1 MAKAT
6 IYTEIAK
13 TISNKQQVIREL
25 WVEQIMESGK
35 DLVDILGEDEIK
47 RSTRKIFEKFTKAI
61 PSGNDIN
68 AESYV
73 EIKNTLGNLI
83 SESSSQ
89 NISPSEIVKFIVSI
103 KDAILPTILT
113 EYKTEQL
120 SEVLGTINRL
130 VDSLGLFTFDSY
142 MSAREK
148 VIVDQ
153 QKALLDVSAPV
164 VKVWNKVLM
173 VPLIGLLDSSRTQ
186 LVMETLLDSIEK
198 TQSKIAILDISGIPA
213 VDSLV
218 ARHLITTV
226 SAVRLMGA
234 ECIIT
239 GINSRT
245 SQTMVQIGIDLSGI
259 ITKTTMADGLRVAF
273 KLTDQEVVQK

>member
-6 IYTEIAK
+6 IYTEMAEK
-13 TISNKQQVIREL
+13 ISNKQQIIREL
-25 WVEQIMESGK
+25 WIEQIMESGK
-35 DLVDILGEDEIK
+35 NLVDILGEDEIK
-47 RSTRKIFEKFTKAI
+47 RSTRKIFEEFTKAI

>member
-1 MAKAT
+1 MAKAI
-6 IYTEIAK
+6 IYTDMASIIAD
-13 TISNKQQVIREL
+13 KQQIIREL
-25 WVEQIMESGK
+25 WVKQILASGK
-35 DLVDILGEDEIK
+35 NLVDLLGEDEIK
-47 RSTRKIFEKFTKAI
+47 KSTREIFEEFIKAI

-73 EIKNTLGNLI
+73 EIKNILGNLI
-83 SESSSQ
+83 SEKSSQ

-103 KDAILPTILT
+103 KDAILPTILI

-153 QKALLDVSAPV
+153 QKALLDVSVPV
-164 VKVWNKVLM
+164 VKVWDEVLM

-198 TQSKIAILDISGIPA
+198 TQSKVAILDISGIPA

-245 SQTMVQIGIDLSGI
+245 SQTMVQIGIDLSDI

-273 KLTDQEVVQK
+273 KLTDQEVVTK

>member
-6 IYTEIAK
+6 IYTEMAEK
-13 TISNKQQVIREL
+13 ISNKQQIIHEL
-25 WVEQIMESGK
+25 WIEQIMESGK
-35 DLVDILGEDEIK
+35 NLVDILGEDEIK
-47 RSTRKIFEKFTKAI
+47 RSTRKIFEEFTKAI

>member
-1 MAKAT
+1 MAET
-6 IYTEIAK
+6 NIYAEIAK
-13 TISNKQQVIREL
+13 TISNKQQIIRKL

-35 DLVDILGEDEIK
+35 NLVDILGEDEIK
-47 RSTRKIFEKFTKAI
+47 RSTREIFEEFTKAI

-103 KDAILPTILT
+103 KDAILPTILI

-164 VKVWNKVLM
+164 VKVWNGVLM

>member
-6 IYTEIAK
+6 IYTEMAEK
-13 TISNKQQVIREL
+13 ISNKQQIIREL
-25 WVEQIMESGK
+25 WIEQIMESGK
-35 DLVDILGEDEIK
+35 NLVDILGEDEIK
-47 RSTRKIFEKFTKAI
+47 ISTRKIFEEFTKAI